1 MDKDEPILHFETI
14 MHSNRELL
22 NLAREEKW
30 DEFIDTVEDYIICLS
45 GFIEKRRGTLNEEN
59 KQALEEALRLL
70 QENEKE
76 MTKRLR
82 SRLDFLTQ
90 KMSSLQQG
98 KKCAQAYSTQI
109 TQSLH

>member
-1 MDKDEPILHFETI
+1 MDKDEPNLHFEKI

-22 NLAREEKW
+22 DLARAEKW

-45 GFIEKRRGTLNEEN
+45 GFIEKMRGTLSSDK
-59 KQALEEALRLL
+59 KQALNEALRLL

-76 MTKRLR
+76 MTERLR

-109 TQSLH
+109 TQSFH

>member
-1 MDKDEPILHFETI
+1 MDKDEPILHFEKI

-45 GFIEKRRGTLNEEN
+45 SFIEKRKGTLSSDN
-59 KQALEEALRLL
+59 KQALNEALRLI

-76 MTKRLR
+76 MTKRLCD
-82 SRLDFLTQ
+82 RLDFLTQ
-90 KMSSLQQG
+90 KMTSLQQG
-98 KKCAQAYSTQI
+98 KKCAQAYSAQTR
-109 TQSLH
+109 QSLH